1 MCTHRHTLTSPP
13 RRWVHKRADTLAC
26 SSSSVCRGVLDQKA
40 LLTKTRIPTS
50 SVPLGRWA
58 ATCRPQCLR
67 RARTSSNPTGRRP
80 HPGRPRACLGQG
92 EGGLR
97 GCPEPESPL
106 SSPHLSFPRRST
118 TSTKWQSAAPRAG
131 SAALRPVGRT
141 RPPRPQPCGAS
152 GRSRCTGGP
161 GPPACTALPPPAPV
175 PSPSMRA
182 AASLP
187 VKVSPGPSCR
197 TPPRP
202 GEAEKGGGMRE
213 RDLTPSL
220 REDGHLDTA

>member
-1 MCTHRHTLTSPP
+1 MAREPFSQRPGFPPAQCHQGAGQRHAAHS
-13 RRWVHKRADTLAC
+13 AC
-26 SSSSVCRGVLDQKA
+26 REPG
-40 LLTKTRIPTS
+40 LLPT
-50 SVPLGRWA
+50 
-58 ATCRPQCLR
+58 
-67 RARTSSNPTGRRP
+67 PTERRP
-80 HPGRPRACLGQG
+80 HPGRPRASLGPG
-92 EGGLR
+92 EGGLP
-97 GCPEPESPL
+97 GGPEPESPL

-131 SAALRPVGRT
+131 SATPRPAGRT
-141 RPPRPQPCGAS
+141 GRLAPHRAERAGPQPVHW
-152 GRSRCTGGP
+152 GP

-197 TPPRP
+197 TPRRP

-220 REDGHLDTA
+220 REDGHLAPARAQSLVLPPSVEVPIGDQEEGGS